1 MPRLFIALEP
11 DEATRALA
19 LEAQGVL
26 RVAFGARERLRFT
39 AAPRLHVTLAFLG
52 EVEGSRIDRVLA
64 VLEEVARG
72 RAPFPVVAGGVGAFP
87 GPDRARVLWLGFGS
101 TSDRL
106 SALVCDLEA
115 RLRGEGLVLEAR
127 AWTGHLTLARH
138 PAPRG
143 VDARAALARCPA
155 RRVESPVSELV
166 LMESRRDP
174 EGARHVALGRAR
186 LAATLAGPDPEAGS
200 TLRRA

>member
-11 DEATRALA
+11 DDATRALA
-19 LEAQGVL
+19 LEAQSVL
-26 RVAFGARERLRFT
+26 RAALGARERLRFT

-52 EVEGSRIDRVLA
+52 DVESARIDRVIA

-72 RAPFPVVAGGVGAFP
+72 RAPFPATAGGVGAFP
-87 GPDRARVLWLGFGS
+87 RPDRARVLWLGFGS

-106 SALVCDLEA
+106 PVLVRDLEA

-127 AWTGHLTLARH
+127 GWTGHLTLARG

-143 VDARAALARCPA
+143 LDARAALARCPA
-155 RRVESPVSELV
+155 RRVECPVSELV

-174 EGARHVALGRAR
+174 EATCYGVLFRAG
-186 LAATLAGPDPEAGS
+186 LCPGG
-200 TLRRA
+200 

>member
-11 DEATRALA
+11 DDATRALA
-19 LEAQGVL
+19 LEAQSVL
-26 RVAFGARERLRFT
+26 RAALGARERLRFT

-52 EVEGSRIDRVLA
+52 DVESARVDPVIA

-72 RAPFPVVAGGVGAFP
+72 RAPFPVAAGGVGAFP

-106 SALVCDLEA
+106 PALVRDLEA
-115 RLRGEGLVLEAR
+115 RLRGEGLVLEER
-127 AWTGHLTLARH
+127 GWSGHLTLARC

-143 VDARAALARCPA
+143 LDARAALARCPA
-155 RRVESPVSELV
+155 RRVECPVSELV

-174 EGARHVALGRAR
+174 EGARYVALARAR
-186 LAATLAGPDPEAGS
+186 LASPLAEPDPEAGP
-200 TLRRA
+200 TPRRA